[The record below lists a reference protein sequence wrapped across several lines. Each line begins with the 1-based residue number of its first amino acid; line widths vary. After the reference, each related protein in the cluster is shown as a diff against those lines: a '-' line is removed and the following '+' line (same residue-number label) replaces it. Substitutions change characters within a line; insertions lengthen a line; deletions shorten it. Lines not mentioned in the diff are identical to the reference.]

1 MIDVTISTDIARPV
15 EDVYAYVTDPSKLP
29 TWQTNTVSVDQED
42 DGPLRVGSRLREVH
56 RGPRGK
62 ELASLV
68 EVSELEPER
77 AFALR
82 MLEGPLPIHAQIAFA
97 PSATGTRIDFR
108 AHGEPSGAMR
118 LAQPLL
124 RVALRRQFAGHCATL
139 KRVMEDQ
146 SPGQGA

>member
-29 TWQTNTVSVDQED
+29 SWQTNTVSVDQED

-68 EVSELEPER
+68 EVSELEPDR

-97 PSATGTRIDFR
+97 PSEHGTRMEFR

-124 RVALRRQFAGHCATL
+124 RVALRRQFQSHCATL

-146 SPGQGA
+146 SPGQAT